1 MEKKE
6 YVVIGSE
13 DEFSDIAGFTDTEE
27 GAKAFID
34 VIKRGLHDDNIHIW
48 YSELTDRT
56 HYNNGIK
63 RWDVLN
69 IKPIGGDECRKIKSI
84 KYNLDLIE
92 YNIAVCQLTK
102 GVVSKADIIHGWFD
116 SDIDYGK
123 TRNKNGI
130 AVFRFNGK
138 VPKTQEEVLD
148 ICRKVIKTPALRK
161 TL

>member
-1 MEKKE
+1 M
-6 YVVIGSE
+6 VS
-13 DEFSDIAGFTDTEE
+13 
-27 GAKAFID
+27 
-34 VIKRGLHDDNIHIW
+34 
-48 YSELTDRT
+48 LTGKT